1 MCRDP
6 LVYVIGAFAVILAA
20 ALSYILQQ
28 FEPHRSWDWNHIVF
42 TGLSVFWGIGNTYRA
57 TYTAH
62 KILVIAGLLGSIIF
76 CTVTSSFFTLIIANP
91 FLNPQVTSIAEII
104 DERFNLVGD
113 QFAFSKLSE
122 RNKVN
127 YIEINGLDNCSY
139 ADNNL
144 NPIGVPND
152 CFA

>member
-20 ALSYILQQ
+20 ALSYVFQQ
-28 FEPHRSWDWNHIVF
+28 FEPHQSWDWNHIVF
-42 TGLSVFWGIGNTYRA
+42 TGLSVFWGIGTTYRA

-91 FLNPQVTSIAEII
+91 FLNPQVTSVAEII
-104 DERFNLVGD
+104 DAKFNLVGD
-113 QFAFSKLSE
+113 QFAFSKLSK

-127 YIEINGLDNCSY
+127 YVGINGLDHCFQ
-139 ADNNL
+139 ADYNSNL
-144 NPIGVPND
+144 IGVPND